1 MNTSPRWSGIA
12 DLHHH
17 LLHGLDDGATDLDTA
32 VAMARLAL
40 ADGITTVVATPHTY
54 DGVYNV
60 ERAAAAAALAELAV
74 ALAAAELP
82 LEVRL
87 AAEVHL
93 HESIPERLAD
103 DPTLSLDGHGRYLL
117 LELPHQGPPPS
128 LPDFLFRLAT
138 RGTTAVIA
146 HPERNLAVRKNPAI
160 AIEWAERGSLLQLTA
175 GSLSGAFGEPIRVC
189 AEHLLR
195 EGAAHLVA
203 TDAHSPRKRPP
214 LAQAAAAA
222 ITAIAGA
229 DCAQMLLVTNPRR
242 ILAGEAVE
250 PLSKVPAA
258 PRRRWLAGL
267 FR

>member
-1 MNTSPRWSGIA
+1 MNDSPQYTGIV

-17 LLHGLDDGATDLDTA
+17 LLPGVDDGAADLDTA
-32 VAMARLAL
+32 IAMARLAL
-40 ADGITTVVATPHTY
+40 ADGIETVVATPHTY

-60 ERAAAAAALAELAV
+60 ERAAAAAALAT
-74 ALAAAELP
+74 LAAALAEAGLP
-82 LEVRL
+82 LQVRL

-93 HESIPERLAD
+93 HEAIPERLAD
-103 DPTLSLDGHGRYLL
+103 DPSLSLDGNRRYLL

-146 HPERNLAVRKNPAI
+146 HPERNLAVRKNPAL
-160 AIEWAERGSLLQLTA
+160 ALEWAERGSLLQLTA
-175 GSLSGAFGEPIRVC
+175 GSLTGAFGEPIRVC

-195 EGAAHLVA
+195 AGAAHIVA

-229 DCAQMLLVTNPRR
+229 DHARKLLVTNPQR

-250 PLSKVPAA
+250 ALPKLPVA